1 MSGEQSCVIIG
12 ASHAGV
18 QVALSL
24 RKNGWQGSI
33 TLVGDEQPMPYHRP
47 PLSKDFLTGG
57 KSLEQVQLRP
67 AAAFE
72 RADVTMR
79 LETRIVGIDRDAKH
93 VSCANGENI
102 PYDKLVLCCGA
113 RPRVLPVPGATLPG
127 VCYLRDAADIARIKL
142 RVRSGG
148 NAVVIGGGYIGLE
161 AAATLRKLDMQVT
174 VVEAQDR
181 VLQRVT
187 TPLISEFF
195 TRLHTEQGVSV
206 LCASGV
212 DGIVGE
218 SEVQGVALG
227 SGEVIPADL
236 VIVGIGVLPNTELA
250 ESAGLEVD
258 NGIRVDQFGRTG
270 DASIYASGDCANGEH
285 EHYGHSMRLESVQNA
300 NDQSLTVARSIN
312 GDNVAYAA
320 LPWFWSDQYDVKLQ
334 IAGLTQGFDRQ
345 VVRGDASSGRKF
357 AVFYLK
363 GNTLLAVDAINSPK
377 EFVGS
382 KKLILERAQMNA
394 ESLADPELALTD
406 CLL

>member
-1 MSGEQSCVIIG
+1 
-12 ASHAGV
+12 
-18 QVALSL
+18 
-24 RKNGWQGSI
+24 
-33 TLVGDEQPMPYHRP
+33 
-47 PLSKDFLTGG
+47 
-57 KSLEQVQLRP
+57 
-67 AAAFE
+67 
-72 RADVTMR
+72 
-79 LETRIVGIDRDAKH
+79 
-93 VSCANGENI
+93 
-102 PYDKLVLCCGA
+102 CGA
-113 RPRVLPVPGATLPG
+113 RPRALPVPGATLPG
-127 VCYLRDAADIARIKL
+127 VCYLRDATDIARIKQ
-142 RVRSGG
+142 RVSAGG

-187 TPLISEFF
+187 TPLISKFF

-212 DGIVGE
+212 DAIVGDT
-218 SEVQGVALG
+218 EVQGVALG
-227 SGEVIPADL
+227 GGEVIPADL

-250 ESAGLEVD
+250 EAADLAVD
-258 NGIRVDQFGRTG
+258 NGIRVDAFGRTN

-285 EHYGHSMRLESVQNA
+285 AHYGLSMRLESVQNA
-300 NDQSLTVARSIN
+300 NDQGLTVAKSIN

-345 VVRGDASSGRKF
+345 VVRGDSSNGRKF

-394 ESLADPELALTD
+394 ESLANPEIALSD